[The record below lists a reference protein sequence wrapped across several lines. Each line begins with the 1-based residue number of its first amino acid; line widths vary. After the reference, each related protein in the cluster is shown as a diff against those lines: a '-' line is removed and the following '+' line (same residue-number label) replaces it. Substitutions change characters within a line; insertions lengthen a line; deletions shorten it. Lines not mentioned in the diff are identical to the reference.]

1 MRTLLRQTTPAD
13 GEDEPMTGSCANC
26 GHDANL
32 HAGPMNDG
40 ACTAPGCDCPAFD
53 DGDAAG
59 DTEVE
64 VEVEVGRTAPLERVT
79 LVRSFDSAVLAA
91 GDGRTLDT
99 RIVPYGVSAIV
110 ADPPRFK
117 AYREAFTPG
126 AFERQI
132 ANPDRV
138 RVWLNFEHE
147 QGLRG
152 IVGHGVALR
161 DQADGLH
168 GRFRVHENVDGDKAL
183 QLVRDG
189 ILTGLSLEFVALRS
203 KIADGVVH
211 RLRAHIDKVSL
222 CRSPAY
228 AGAEVL
234 AVRQRPLEVE
244 RAEPA
249 LSADVTERLEALG
262 VAPLRRM
269 ATTSKPW
276 DGSAS
281 RFSDEQ
287 YTASTLF
294 CRPGDGAPK
303 ERCSLPVLEPDGTL
317 NVNALGAAASAL
329 AGGRGGLAN
338 ATQAMRAT
346 AARKLIRYYNAVG
359 KEPPASLVTL
369 ARS

>member
-1 MRTLLRQTTPAD
+1 MRTLLRQTTPDA
-13 GEDEPMTGSCANC
+13 GEDEPMTGTCANC

-32 HAGPMNDG
+32 HDGPMNDG
-40 ACTAPGCDCPAFD
+40 ACTSPGCDCAGYD
-53 DGDAAG
+53 DGTDAAG
-59 DTEVE
+59 EADDQAA
-64 VEVEVGRTAPLERVT
+64 APLERVT
-79 LVRSFDSAVLAA
+79 LVRSFDTAALLA
-91 GDGRTLDT
+91 GDGRTLEA
-99 RIVPYGVSAIV
+99 RIVPYGVAAIV

-126 AFERQI
+126 AFERQV
-132 ANPDRV
+132 AAPDRV

-147 QGLRG
+147 SGLAG

-168 GRFRVHENVDGDKAL
+168 GSFRVHENRDGDKAL

-203 KIADGVVH
+203 KLADGVVQ

-228 AGAEVL
+228 AGAQVL
-234 AVRQRPLEVE
+234 AVRHRPPELE

-249 LSADVTERLEALG
+249 LSSDVTERLEALG

-281 RFSDEQ
+281 RFSDDQ

-359 KEPPASLVTL
+359 KEPPSSLVTL